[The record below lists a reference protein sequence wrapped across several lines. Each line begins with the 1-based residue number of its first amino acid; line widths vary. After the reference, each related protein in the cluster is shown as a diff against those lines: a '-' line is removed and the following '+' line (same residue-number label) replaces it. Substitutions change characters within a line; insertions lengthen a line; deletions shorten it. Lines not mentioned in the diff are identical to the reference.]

1 MQIQTLELPIGDI
14 PGFTANCYIVA
25 ADEDSKNCI
34 VIDPASRIAR
44 IESALAGRTVKAI
57 VITHRHS
64 DHVGALAALGEI
76 SNAPIYA
83 HELEINGLAEE
94 KASGSLSLGLHIEIP
109 EKISV
114 VKDGDILTL
123 GDLSFTV
130 LHTPGHTVGSI
141 CLYEESQ
148 GVLFSGDTLF
158 CGAQGRTDLHS
169 GSPRQMRESLSRL
182 ALLPDNTMVYPG
194 HDQPTSIG
202 RERHRALARI

>member
-1 MQIQTLELPIGDI
+1 ML
-14 PGFTANCYIVA
+14 V
-25 ADEDSKNCI
+25 
-34 VIDPASRIAR
+34 
-44 IESALAGRTVKAI
+44 
-57 VITHRHS
+57 
-64 DHVGALAALGEI
+64 ALAALGEI

-158 CGAQGRTDLHS
+158 LVQGRNDLHS
-169 GSPRQMRESLSRL
+169 GSPRQSRE
-182 ALLPDNTMVYPG
+182 AYKDWLLHLIYSMVYPG
-194 HDQPTSIG
+194 HDHQRYCTEPIAQWIDMMCVPADITQIPDCY
-202 RERHRALARI
+202 AC